1 MKTRRAFLS
10 TTLMAAGAS
19 VLPARRL
26 LRAAE
31 SFRFSENPFTLGIA
45 SGYPT
50 PDSMVLWTRLA
61 PSPLEPGGGMPP
73 EVIPVDWAIA
83 TDEHMR
89 AVVQHGTTYA
99 TPDWAHSVHVE
110 PSGLD
115 PGRAYWYR
123 FESGGERSPIGRTR
137 TAPTYGAP
145 LERLKLG
152 LVCCQHYEQG
162 YYTAYRHMLA
172 DDLDLI
178 VHVGD
183 YIYEGNSVKKVR
195 NHNMPVAFTL
205 DDYRARHALYR
216 GDHDLANA
224 HAATPWLLIW
234 DDHDVANDYAND
246 VSEEDDDPQLFLA
259 RRAAAYQ
266 AYYEHMPLPRWAV
279 PSGPAMRLYATRAF
293 GDLASIVLLDQRQ
306 YRSPEA
312 CPPLGRAGGHR
323 VDEAKC
329 PELDDPH
336 RTMLGGRQEAWAQ
349 GQLLSSQTRW
359 NLLAQGTLMG
369 YNNEAALPEHRY
381 WTDAWNGYP
390 AARER
395 LMKFL
400 SEHHVAN
407 PVVLS
412 GDIHAFVVSGLH
424 LKASDLDSPVV
435 APEFVTTSVT
445 SDSVAEPYFE
455 NARKINPNLL
465 TATGLYR
472 GYMKLDITQDH
483 LRTDLVALDTVKA
496 PESPQKILVS
506 YVVEAGKPVP
516 VPA

>member
-1 MKTRRAFLS
+1 MTTRRKFLAA
-10 TTLMAAGAS
+10 TLAVTGAGL
-19 VLPARRL
+19 LPARHARP
-26 LRAAE
+26 AE
-31 SFRFSENPFTLGIA
+31 SIRFSTNPFSLGIA

-50 PDSMVLWTRLA
+50 PDGIVLWTRLA
-61 PSPLEPGGGMPP
+61 LAPLEPGGGMPP
-73 EVIPVDWAIA
+73 EVVAVDWAIA
-83 TDEHMR
+83 TDERMHS
-89 AVVQHGTTYA
+89 VVQHGTDYA
-99 TPDWAHSVHVE
+99 TPEWAHSIHVE

-115 PGRAYWYR
+115 PGRDYWYR
-123 FESGGERSPIGRTR
+123 FEAGGVRSPIGRTR
-137 TAPTYGAP
+137 TAPTHGAP
-145 LERLKLG
+145 LDRLKLG

-162 YYTAYRHMLA
+162 YYTAYRHMVT

-183 YIYEGNSVKKVR
+183 YIYEDNSVKKVR
-195 NHNMPVAFTL
+195 HHNMPVAFTL

-216 GDHDLANA
+216 TDHDLANA

-306 YRSPEA
+306 YRAPEA

-329 PELDDPH
+329 PELDDPN

-349 GQLLSSQTRW
+349 GQLASSQTRW

-369 YNNEAALPEHRY
+369 HNNEAPLPEHRY

-400 SEHHVAN
+400 SEKHVSN

-424 LKASDLDSPVV
+424 LKAADLDSPLV
-435 APEFVTTSVT
+435 APEFVTTSIS
-445 SDSVAEPYFE
+445 SDAVQEQYFE
-455 NARKINPNLL
+455 TARKLNPNLL
-465 TATGLYR
+465 TATGEHR
-472 GYMKLDITQDH
+472 GYIRLDITKDN
-483 LRTDLVALDTVKA
+483 LRADLISIDTVKV
-496 PESPQKILVS
+496 PDSGRSTLVS
-506 YVVEAGKPVP
+506 YVVEAGKPALVR
-516 VPA
+516 A

>member
-1 MKTRRAFLS
+1 MTTRRKFLAL
-10 TTLMAAGAS
+10 TGAS
-19 VLPARRL
+19 LMVSRG

-31 SFRFSENPFTLGIA
+31 YFRFSENPFSLGVA

-50 PDSMVLWTRLA
+50 PDSVVLWTRLA
-61 PSPLEPGGGMPP
+61 PSPLEPDGGMPP
-73 EVIPVDWAIA
+73 AVVAVDWAVA
-83 TDEHMR
+83 TDERMR
-89 AVVQHGTTYA
+89 NVVQHGTDYA
-99 TPDWAHSVHVE
+99 TPDWAHSIHVE

-115 PGRAYWYR
+115 PGREYWYR
-123 FESGGERSPIGRTR
+123 FEAGGVRSPVGHTR
-137 TAPTYGAP
+137 TAPAYGAS
-145 LERLKLG
+145 LDRLKLG

-172 DDLDLI
+172 DNLDLI

-195 NHNMPVAFTL
+195 NHNMPVAYTL

-216 GDHDLANA
+216 TDRDLANA
-224 HAATPWLLIW
+224 HAAAPWLVIW
-234 DDHDVANDYAND
+234 DDHDVANDYADD

-266 AYYEHMPLPRWAV
+266 AYYEHLPLPRWAV
-279 PSGPAMRLYATRAF
+279 PSGPAMRLYAQRSF
-293 GDLASIVLLDQRQ
+293 GDLATIVLLDQRQ

-329 PELDDPH
+329 PELDDPA

-349 GQLLSSQTRW
+349 GQLLTSASRW

-369 YNNEAALPEHRY
+369 HNNEAALPEHRY

-395 LMKFL
+395 LMRFL
-400 SEHHVAN
+400 AERHIAN

-412 GDIHAFVVSGLH
+412 GDIHAFVVSDLH
-424 LKASDLDSPVV
+424 LKAADLDSPMV
-435 APEFVTTSVT
+435 APEFVTTSIS
-445 SDSVAEPYFE
+445 SDAVPETYFE
-455 NARKINPNLL
+455 NARKLNPNLL

-472 GYMKLDITQDH
+472 GYVSLDITKDH
-483 LRTDLVALDTVKA
+483 LRADLIAVDTVKTPDSGRHTLA
-496 PESPQKILVS
+496 S
-506 YVVEAGKPVP
+506 YVVESGKPALVT
-516 VPA
+516 A

>member
-1 MKTRRAFLS
+1 MTTRRTFLA
-10 TTLMAAGAS
+10 TALAATGAGL
-19 VLPARRL
+19 LPARL

-31 SFRFSENPFTLGIA
+31 NFRFATNPFTLGVA
-45 SGYPT
+45 SGYPQ

-73 EVIPVDWAIA
+73 EVVPVEWAVA
-83 TDEHMR
+83 TDERMR
-89 AVVQHGTTYA
+89 SVVQHGTGYA
-99 TPDWAHSVHVE
+99 TPDWAHSVHIE

-115 PGRAYWYR
+115 PGRDYWYR
-123 FESGGERSPIGRTR
+123 FESGYAHSPIGRTR

-145 LERLKLG
+145 LDRLKVG
-152 LVCCQHYEQG
+152 LVNCQHYEQG

-183 YIYEGNSVKKVR
+183 YIYESNSVKKVR

-216 GDHDLANA
+216 TDRDLANA

-246 VSEEDDDPQLFLA
+246 VSEDDDDPQLFLA

-279 PSGPAMRLYATRAF
+279 PSGPAMRLYATRCF

-323 VDEAKC
+323 VDESKC
-329 PELDDPH
+329 PELDNPA

-369 YNNEAALPEHRY
+369 YNNETTLPEHRY

-400 SEHHVAN
+400 AERHIAN

-424 LKASDLDSPVV
+424 LKAADLDSPLV
-435 APEFVTTSVT
+435 APEFVATSVS
-445 SDSVAEPYFE
+445 SDPLPEQYFE
-455 NARKINPNLL
+455 TARKLNPNLL
-465 TATGLYR
+465 TATGRPR
-472 GYMKLDITQDH
+472 GYIRLDIAKDH
-483 LRTDLVALDTVKA
+483 LRADLIALDTVKT
-496 PESPQKILVS
+496 PDSGRSTLVS
-506 YVVEAGKPVP
+506 YVVEAGKPAP
-516 VPA
+516 VAV

>member
-1 MKTRRAFLS
+1 MTTRRRFLAG
-10 TTLMAAGAS
+10 TLATATAAG
-19 VLPARRL
+19 VLPPRL

-31 SFRFSENPFTLGIA
+31 SFRFSANPFTLGVA

-50 PDSMVLWTRLA
+50 PDSFVLWTRLA
-61 PSPLEPGGGMPP
+61 LSPLEPGGGMPQ
-73 EVIPVDWAIA
+73 EVVEVNWEVA
-83 TDEHMR
+83 TDERMR
-89 AVVQHGTTYA
+89 TVVQHGTAYA
-99 TPDWAHSVHVE
+99 TPDWAHSVHIE

-115 PGRAYWYR
+115 PGRQYWYR
-123 FESGGERSPIGRTR
+123 FESGSVRSPIGRTR

-145 LERLKLG
+145 LERLKVG
-152 LVCCQHYEQG
+152 LVNCQHYEQG

-183 YIYEGNSVKKVR
+183 YIYEGNSAHKVR
-195 NHNMPVAFTL
+195 SHNMSPAFTL
-205 DDYRARHALYR
+205 DDYRARHALYK

-224 HAATPWLLIW
+224 HAAAPWLVTW

-246 VSEEDDDPQLFLA
+246 VSEDDDDPQLFLA

-279 PSGPAMRLYATRAF
+279 PSGPAMRLYASRAF
-293 GDLASIVLLDQRQ
+293 GDLVSVVLLDQRQ

-323 VDEAKC
+323 VDESKC
-329 PELDDPH
+329 PELDDPG
-336 RTMLGGRQEAWAQ
+336 RTMLGGRQEAWMQ
-349 GQLLSSQTRW
+349 GQLTSSQTRW
-359 NLLAQGTLMG
+359 NLLAQGTLMA
-369 YNNEAALPEHRY
+369 YNNEAPPPEHRY

-400 SEHHVAN
+400 SERHISN

-424 LKASDLDSPVV
+424 LKAADLNSPVV
-435 APEFVTTSVT
+435 APEFVATSLS
-445 SDSVAEPYFE
+445 SDPVPEPYFE
-455 NARKINPNLL
+455 TARKINPNLL

-472 GYMKLDITQDH
+472 GYIKFDIDKDH
-483 LRTDLVALDTVKA
+483 LRADLVALDTVKK
-496 PESPQKILVS
+496 PDSERKTLIS
-506 YVVEAGKPVP
+506 YVVEAGKPTP
-516 VPA
+516 VSI

>member
-1 MKTRRAFLS
+1 MTTRRKFLAA
-10 TTLMAAGAS
+10 TLAVTGAGL
-19 VLPARRL
+19 LPARHARP
-26 LRAAE
+26 AE
-31 SFRFSENPFTLGIA
+31 SFRFSTNPFSLGIA

-50 PDSMVLWTRLA
+50 PDGMVLWTRLA
-61 PSPLEPGGGMPP
+61 PSPLEPGGGMPQ
-73 EVIPVDWAIA
+73 EVIPVEWAVA
-83 TDEHMR
+83 TDEKMHT
-89 AVVQHGTTYA
+89 VVQHGTDYA
-99 TPDWAHSVHVE
+99 TPEWAHSIHVE

-115 PGRAYWYR
+115 PGRDYWYR

-145 LERLKLG
+145 LDRLKLG
-152 LVCCQHYEQG
+152 VVCCQHYEQG
-162 YYTAYRHMLA
+162 YYTAYKHMVT
-172 DDLDLI
+172 DNLDLI

-183 YIYEGNSVKKVR
+183 YIYEGNSEKKVR
-195 NHNMPVAFTL
+195 HHNMPVAFTL

-216 GDHDLANA
+216 TDHELANA
-224 HAATPWLLIW
+224 HAATPWLLTW

-246 VSEEDDDPQLFLA
+246 VSEDDDDPQLFLA

-266 AYYEHMPLPRWAV
+266 AYYEHLPLPRWAV

-293 GDLASIVLLDQRQ
+293 GNLASIVLLDQRQ
-306 YRSPEA
+306 YRAPEA

-329 PELDDPH
+329 PELDDPT

-349 GQLLSSQTRW
+349 GQLASSQARW

-369 YNNEAALPEHRY
+369 YNNEAPLPEHRY

-400 SEHHVAN
+400 SERHISN

-424 LKASDLDSPVV
+424 LKAADLESALV

-445 SDSVAEPYFE
+445 SDAVAETYFE
-455 NARKINPNLL
+455 NIRKNNPNLL
-465 TATGLYR
+465 TATGEHR
-472 GYMKLDITQDH
+472 GYVRMDITKDT
-483 LRTDLVALDTVKA
+483 LRADLISIDTVK
-496 PESPQKILVS
+496 EQNSGRSTLIS
-506 YVVEAGKPVP
+506 YVVEAGKP
-516 VPA
+516 ALQRA

>member
-1 MKTRRAFLS
+1 MTTRRTFL
-10 TTLMAAGAS
+10 AAAAAVTG
-19 VLPARRL
+19 VGLLPARHARP
-26 LRAAE
+26 AE
-31 SFRFSENPFTLGIA
+31 SFRFSTNPFSLGIA
-45 SGYPT
+45 SGYPS
-50 PDSMVLWTRLA
+50 PDGMVLWTRLA

-83 TDEHMR
+83 TDERMR
-89 AVVQHGTTYA
+89 SIVQHGTDYA
-99 TPDWAHSVHVE
+99 TPEWAHSIHVE

-115 PGRAYWYR
+115 PGRDYWYR
-123 FESGGERSPIGRTR
+123 FESGGVRSPIGRTR
-137 TAPTYGAP
+137 TASTRGAP
-145 LERLKLG
+145 LDRLKVG
-152 LVCCQHYEQG
+152 VVNCQHYEQG

-178 VHVGD
+178 IHVGD

-195 NHNMPVAFTL
+195 HHNMPVAFTL

-216 GDHDLANA
+216 GDKDLANA

-246 VSEEDDDPQLFLA
+246 VSEDDDDPQLFLA

-279 PSGPAMRLYATRAF
+279 PSGPAMRLYATRSF

-306 YRSPEA
+306 YRTPEA

-329 PELDDPH
+329 PELDDPN
-336 RTMLGGRQEAWAQ
+336 RTMLGGRQEAWVQ
-349 GQLLSSQTRW
+349 GQLTSSQTRW

-369 YNNEAALPEHRY
+369 HNNEAALPEHRY

-400 SEHHVAN
+400 SERHIPN

-424 LKASDLDSPVV
+424 LKAADLDSPIV
-435 APEFVTTSVT
+435 APEFVATSIS
-445 SDSVAEPYFE
+445 SDAVPESYFE
-455 NARKINPNLL
+455 NARKLNPNLL
-465 TATGLYR
+465 TATGEHR
-472 GYMKLDITQDH
+472 GYVRLDITKDH
-483 LRTDLVALDTVKA
+483 LRADLIAIDTVKT
-496 PESPQKILVS
+496 PDSGRSTLVS
-506 YVVEAGKPVP
+506 YVVEAGKPGLV
-516 VPA
+516 AA

>member
-1 MKTRRAFLS
+1 MTTRRKFLAA
-10 TTLMAAGAS
+10 TLAVTGAGL
-19 VLPARRL
+19 LPARHARP
-26 LRAAE
+26 AE
-31 SFRFSENPFTLGIA
+31 SFRFSTNPFSLGIA

-50 PDSMVLWTRLA
+50 PDGMVLWTRLA
-61 PSPLEPGGGMPP
+61 PSPLEPGGGMPQ
-73 EVIPVDWAIA
+73 EVIPVEWAVA
-83 TDEHMR
+83 TDEKMHT
-89 AVVQHGTTYA
+89 VVQHGTDYA
-99 TPDWAHSVHVE
+99 TPEWAHSIHVE

-115 PGRAYWYR
+115 PGRDYWYR
-123 FESGGERSPIGRTR
+123 FESGGVRSPIGRTR

-145 LERLKLG
+145 LDRLKLG
-152 LVCCQHYEQG
+152 VVCCQHYEQG
-162 YYTAYRHMLA
+162 YYTAYKHMVT
-172 DDLDLI
+172 DNLDLI

-183 YIYEGNSVKKVR
+183 YIYEGNSEKKVR
-195 NHNMPVAFTL
+195 HHNMPVAFTL

-216 GDHDLANA
+216 TDHDLANA
-224 HAATPWLLIW
+224 HAATPWLLTW

-246 VSEEDDDPQLFLA
+246 VSEDDDDPQLFLA

-266 AYYEHMPLPRWAV
+266 AYYEHLPLPRWAV
-279 PSGPAMRLYATRAF
+279 PSGPAMRLYATRVF
-293 GDLASIVLLDQRQ
+293 GNLASIVLLDQRQ
-306 YRSPEA
+306 YRAPEA

-329 PELDDPH
+329 PELDDPT

-349 GQLLSSQTRW
+349 GQLASSQARW

-369 YNNEAALPEHRY
+369 YNNEAPLPEHRY

-400 SEHHVAN
+400 AEKHISN

-424 LKASDLDSPVV
+424 LKAADLESPLV

-445 SDSVAEPYFE
+445 SDAVAETYFE
-455 NARKINPNLL
+455 NIRKNNPNLL
-465 TATGLYR
+465 TATGEHR
-472 GYMKLDITQDH
+472 GYVRMDITKDT
-483 LRTDLVALDTVKA
+483 LRADLISIDTVK
-496 PESPQKILVS
+496 EQNSGRSTLIS
-506 YVVEAGKPVP
+506 YVVEAGKP
-516 VPA
+516 ALQRA

>member
-1 MKTRRAFLS
+1 MTTRRKFLAA
-10 TTLMAAGAS
+10 TLAVTGAGL
-19 VLPARRL
+19 LPARHARP
-26 LRAAE
+26 AE
-31 SFRFSENPFTLGIA
+31 SFRFSTNPFSLGIA

-50 PDSMVLWTRLA
+50 PDGMVLWTRLA
-61 PSPLEPGGGMPP
+61 PSPLEPGGGMPQ
-73 EVIPVDWAIA
+73 EVIPVEWAVA
-83 TDEHMR
+83 TDEKMHT
-89 AVVQHGTTYA
+89 VVQHGTDYA
-99 TPDWAHSVHVE
+99 TPEWAHSIHVE

-115 PGRAYWYR
+115 PGRDYWYR

-145 LERLKLG
+145 LDRLKLG
-152 LVCCQHYEQG
+152 VVCCQHYEQG
-162 YYTAYRHMLA
+162 YYTAYKHMVT
-172 DDLDLI
+172 DNLDLI

-183 YIYEGNSVKKVR
+183 YIYEGNSEKKVR
-195 NHNMPVAFTL
+195 HHNMPVAFTL

-216 GDHDLANA
+216 TDHDLANA
-224 HAATPWLLIW
+224 HAATPWLLTW

-246 VSEEDDDPQLFLA
+246 VSEDDDDPQLFLA

-266 AYYEHMPLPRWAV
+266 AYYEHLPLPRWAV
-279 PSGPAMRLYATRAF
+279 PSGPAMRLYATRVF
-293 GDLASIVLLDQRQ
+293 GNLASIVLLDQRQ
-306 YRSPEA
+306 YRAPEA

-329 PELDDPH
+329 PELDDPT

-349 GQLLSSQTRW
+349 GQLASSQARW

-369 YNNEAALPEHRY
+369 YNNEAPLPEHRY

-400 SEHHVAN
+400 SERHISN

-424 LKASDLDSPVV
+424 LKAADLESPLV

-445 SDSVAEPYFE
+445 SDAVAETYFE
-455 NARKINPNLL
+455 NIRKNNPNLL
-465 TATGLYR
+465 TATGEHR
-472 GYMKLDITQDH
+472 GYVRMDITKDT
-483 LRTDLVALDTVKA
+483 LRADLISIDTVK
-496 PESPQKILVS
+496 EQNSGRSTLIS
-506 YVVEAGKPVP
+506 YVVEAGKP
-516 VPA
+516 ALQRA

>member
-1 MKTRRAFLS
+1 MTTRRKFLAA
-10 TTLMAAGAS
+10 TLAATGAGL
-19 VLPARRL
+19 LPARHARP
-26 LRAAE
+26 AE
-31 SFRFSENPFTLGIA
+31 SFRFSTNPFALGIA

-50 PDSMVLWTRLA
+50 PDGMVLWTRLA

-73 EVIPVDWAIA
+73 EVVAVDWAIA
-83 TDEHMR
+83 TDERMHT
-89 AVVQHGTTYA
+89 VVQHGTDYA
-99 TPDWAHSVHVE
+99 TPEWAHSIHVE

-115 PGRAYWYR
+115 PGRDYGYR
-123 FESGGERSPIGRTR
+123 FESGGSRSPIGRTR
-137 TAPTYGAP
+137 TAPTRGAP
-145 LERLKLG
+145 LDRLKLG

-162 YYTAYRHMLA
+162 YYTAYRHMVA

-195 NHNMPVAFTL
+195 HHNMPVAYTL

-246 VSEEDDDPQLFLA
+246 ISEDDDDPQLFLA

-279 PSGPAMRLYATRAF
+279 PSGPAMRLYATRSF

-306 YRSPEA
+306 YRAAEA

-329 PELDDPH
+329 PELDDPS

-349 GQLLSSQTRW
+349 GQLASSETRW

-369 YNNEAALPEHRY
+369 HNNEAPPPGHRY

-400 SEHHVAN
+400 AERKVSN

-424 LKASDLDSPVV
+424 LKAADLESPLV
-435 APEFVTTSVT
+435 APEFVTTSVS
-445 SDSVAEPYFE
+445 SDAVAEEYFTT
-455 NARKINPNLL
+455 ARKLNPNLL
-465 TATGLYR
+465 TATGEHR
-472 GYMKLDITQDH
+472 GYVRLDITKDQ
-483 LRTDLVALDTVKA
+483 LRADLVSVDTVKQ
-496 PESPQKILVS
+496 PDSGRSTLVS
-506 YVVEAGKPVP
+506 YVVEAGKPALV
-516 VPA
+516 VA

>member
-1 MKTRRAFLS
+1 MTTRRKFLAA
-10 TTLMAAGAS
+10 TLAVTGAGL
-19 VLPARRL
+19 LPARHARP
-26 LRAAE
+26 AE
-31 SFRFSENPFTLGIA
+31 SFRFSTNPFSLGIA

-50 PDSMVLWTRLA
+50 PDGMVLWTRLA
-61 PSPLEPGGGMPP
+61 PSPLEPGGGMPQ
-73 EVIPVDWAIA
+73 EVIPVEWAVA
-83 TDEHMR
+83 TDEKMHT
-89 AVVQHGTTYA
+89 VVQHGTDYA
-99 TPDWAHSVHVE
+99 TPEWAHSIHVE

-115 PGRAYWYR
+115 PGRDYWYR

-145 LERLKLG
+145 LDRLKLG
-152 LVCCQHYEQG
+152 VVCCQHYEQG
-162 YYTAYRHMLA
+162 YYTAYKHMVT
-172 DDLDLI
+172 DNLDLI

-183 YIYEGNSVKKVR
+183 YIYEGNSEKKVR
-195 NHNMPVAFTL
+195 HHNMPVAFTL

-216 GDHDLANA
+216 TDHDLANA
-224 HAATPWLLIW
+224 HAATPWLLTW

-246 VSEEDDDPQLFLA
+246 VSEDDDDPQLFLA

-266 AYYEHMPLPRWAV
+266 AYYEHLPLPRWAV

-293 GDLASIVLLDQRQ
+293 GNLASIVLLDQRQ
-306 YRSPEA
+306 YRAPEA

-329 PELDDPH
+329 PELDDPT

-349 GQLLSSQTRW
+349 GQLASSQTRW

-369 YNNEAALPEHRY
+369 YNNEAPLPEHRY

-400 SEHHVAN
+400 SERHISN

-424 LKASDLDSPVV
+424 LKAADLESPLV

-445 SDSVAEPYFE
+445 SDAVAETYFE
-455 NARKINPNLL
+455 SIRKNNPNLL
-465 TATGLYR
+465 TATGEHR
-472 GYMKLDITQDH
+472 GYVRMDITKDT
-483 LRTDLVALDTVKA
+483 LRADLISIDTVK
-496 PESPQKILVS
+496 EQNSGRSTLIS
-506 YVVEAGKPVP
+506 YVVEAGKP
-516 VPA
+516 ALQRA